1 MAKKF
6 DFLSPGIEIREV
18 DQSFLPVERDAE
30 GPIIIGRA
38 RKGPANKPIKIRN
51 LDDFVSVFGAPV
63 PGGNGPQGDVWRE
76 GNTAGPTY
84 GAYAAQAWLA
94 SEESPI
100 TYVRLAGEQHP
111 SATGFG
117 NAGWQHS
124 TASITDT
131 IGTNAATYGLFLM
144 DSTDAATVSAAQL
157 VFGTNMTGGV
167 GNYDEDGLVF
177 KRGGTT
183 ILEIDIENAS
193 SAADGTAV
201 REVNSGIP
209 RITIHNNGT
218 TTGSFMTLI
227 NTALELAATN
237 NDIPDLVFEHDSAAN
252 TIDFYNL
259 STSTAVTIQSVVNSD
274 FSTGMPNNFK
284 VATVDATAAQTIAAA
299 AGNAGS
305 SPGVLAAVF
314 YSNGGA
320 LALHNKNVGAGAAT
334 TSAGALKLSGK
345 ANAGFTLKVYDDSDN
360 ETDSVDF
367 NFSRGSSEYIRNVFS
382 TNPQQTN
389 TTIVDAADR
398 KTYWLGETFVRSVED
413 HVSVSTAVA
422 EGVYG
427 ILLPLGQGLTPATS
441 WGYQR
446 KAARV
451 SKSGWVI
458 SQAPEQAKLFRFKSH
473 HVGEEIQRNVMIAIE
488 DIKESPNPNV
498 DAYASFTVC
507 FKSISG
513 ETLEKYSN
521 VNLNPSSPDYIS
533 KRIGDQEL
541 VWSDADKRY
550 RILGDYP
557 AVSDYFYVEMNEN
570 IMNRTQGLV
579 PVGFYG
585 PVRPTGFSIIKDDGD
600 FKVYEGGENHP
611 SASVQRGHDGVV
623 VKGHVDGTKAAN
635 MGTGPTFAQ
644 FRFPSLPLRI
654 NGEEGG
660 AGDEFGVYWGVRP
673 KLSAT
678 STQHDVD
685 YIDYLRTLGM
695 GLGEDA
701 SHIPADT
708 FGFEYSFIFTLDD
721 IVHTAGSS
729 DVVYTSGSYYSSG
742 SYTSQAGQTIGDLL
756 DLKVR
761 QFMMPV
767 WGGFDGLDIVEAEP
781 FRNTLMDGT
790 FDPTT
795 SYVEYSL
802 GKALDSVA
810 DPEVVAANLLT
821 IPGINKPI
829 ITNKMISVAE
839 RRKDVL
845 AIIDIENDYVPRQES
860 NDSKQTRLGNVKSAV
875 TSVKGRF
882 LN

>member
-1 MAKKF
+1 
-6 DFLSPGIEIREV
+6 
-18 DQSFLPVERDAE
+18 
-30 GPIIIGRA
+30 
-38 RKGPANKPIKIRN
+38 
-51 LDDFVSVFGAPV
+51 
-63 PGGNGPQGDVWRE
+63 
-76 GNTAGPTY
+76 
-84 GAYAAQAWLA
+84 
-94 SEESPI
+94 
-100 TYVRLAGEQHP
+100 
-111 SATGFG
+111 
-117 NAGWQHS
+117 
-124 TASITDT
+124 
-131 IGTNAATYGLFLM
+131 
-144 DSTDAATVSAAQL
+144 
-157 VFGTNMTGGV
+157 
-167 GNYDEDGLVF
+167 
-177 KRGGTT
+177 
-183 ILEIDIENAS
+183 
-193 SAADGTAV
+193 
-201 REVNSGIP
+201 
-209 RITIHNNGT
+209 
-218 TTGSFMTLI
+218 MTLI

-882 LN
+882 LNSSFACAFYPWVQITDNIQGGQFVWVPPSVAALGAMGKSQASSELWFAPAGFNRGGLGNLGGRRGPPVVQARQRLDSRERDLLYEVNVNPIATFPAEGVVIFGQKTLQADQSALDRINVRRLVLFLKSQVATVARNLLFDNNLPSTWARFKSQVNPILADVQARFGLSDYRLVLDETTTTPDLIDRNIMYAKIFIKPARAIEFIVVDFVITNTGADFV

>member
-1 MAKKF
+1 M
-6 DFLSPGIEIREV
+6 
-18 DQSFLPVERDAE
+18 
-30 GPIIIGRA
+30 
-38 RKGPANKPIKIRN
+38 N
-51 LDDFVSVFGAPV
+51 
-63 PGGNGPQGDVWRE
+63 
-76 GNTAGPTY
+76 
-84 GAYAAQAWLA
+84 
-94 SEESPI
+94 
-100 TYVRLAGEQHP
+100 
-111 SATGFG
+111 
-117 NAGWQHS
+117 
-124 TASITDT
+124 
-131 IGTNAATYGLFLM
+131 
-144 DSTDAATVSAAQL
+144 
-157 VFGTNMTGGV
+157 
-167 GNYDEDGLVF
+167 
-177 KRGGTT
+177 
-183 ILEIDIENAS
+183 
-193 SAADGTAV
+193 
-201 REVNSGIP
+201 
-209 RITIHNNGT
+209 
-218 TTGSFMTLI
+218 LI
-227 NTALELAATN
+227 NTALELAAAN
-237 NDIPDLVFEHDSAAN
+237 NDIPDIVFEHDLASA

-259 STSTAVTIQSVVNSD
+259 STASAITIQSVAVSNFSSGVN
-274 FSTGMPNNFK
+274 NNFN
-284 VATVDATAAQTIAAA
+284 VGGVDASSAQTIAAA

-389 TTIVDAADR
+389 TTIVDAADQ

-413 HVSVSTAVA
+413 HVSDLSTAAA
-422 EGVYG
+422 EAVYG
-427 ILLPLGQGLTPATS
+427 ILLPLGQGLTAATS

-541 VWSDADKRY
+541 EWSDADKRY
-550 RILGDYP
+550 RIVGDYP

-585 PVRPTGFSIIKDDGD
+585 PVRPTGFSIVKDDGN

-611 SASVQRGHDGVV
+611 SASVQLGHDGVV

-635 MGTGPTFAQ
+635 VGTGPTFAQ

-701 SHIPADT
+701 SHIPGDT

-729 DVVYTSGSYYSSG
+729 DVVYTSGSYYSSS
-742 SYTSQAGQTIGDLL
+742 SYTSAANQTIGDLL

-802 GKALDSVA
+802 GKALDSVS
-810 DPEVVAANLLT
+810 DPEVVAANLLAV
-821 IPGINKPI
+821 PGINKPI

-860 NDSKQTRLGNVKSAV
+860 NSTKSTRLGNVKSAV
-875 TSVKGRF
+875 TSLKQRF
-882 LN
+882 LNSSYACSFYPWVQISDNIQGGQFVWVPPSVAALGAMGKSQASSELWFAPAGFNRGGLGNLGGRRGPPVVQARQRLDSRERDLLYEVNINPIATFPAEGVVIFGQKTLQADQSALDRINVRRLVLFLKSQVATVARNLLFDNNLPSTWARFRSQVNPILADVQARFGLSDYRLVLDETTTTPDLIDRNVMYAKIFIKPARAIEFIVVDFVITNTGADFV